1 MRYVALYDYDARTAD
16 DLSFKK
22 GEQLFIL
29 NSTEGDWWEARSLAS
44 QKTGYIPSNYVAP
57 TARAEG
63 KDDAPSKRAPVVRHG
78 VN

>member
-29 NSTEGDWWEARSLAS
+29 NST
-44 QKTGYIPSNYVAP
+44 YVIFAYYQNFEIKLQFFSSFIFNLNFF
-57 TARAEG
+57 A
-63 KDDAPSKRAPVVRHG
+63 
-78 VN
+78 